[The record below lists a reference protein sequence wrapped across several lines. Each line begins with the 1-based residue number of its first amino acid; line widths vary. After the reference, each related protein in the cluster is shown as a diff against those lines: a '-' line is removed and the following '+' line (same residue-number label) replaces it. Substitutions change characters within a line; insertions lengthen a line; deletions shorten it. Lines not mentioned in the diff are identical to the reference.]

1 MSTDPQTQLSKPP
14 LTIRLHLT
22 DGSVHSFA
30 QADAAINAKLWDDID
45 PSRLFA
51 PL

>member
-1 MSTDPQTQLSKPP
+1 MKTDPQTHLSKPP
-14 LTIRLHLT
+14 LTIRLYLT
-22 DGSVHSFA
+22 DGSVHSFT
-30 QADAAINAKLWDDID
+30 QADAAINEKLWDDID